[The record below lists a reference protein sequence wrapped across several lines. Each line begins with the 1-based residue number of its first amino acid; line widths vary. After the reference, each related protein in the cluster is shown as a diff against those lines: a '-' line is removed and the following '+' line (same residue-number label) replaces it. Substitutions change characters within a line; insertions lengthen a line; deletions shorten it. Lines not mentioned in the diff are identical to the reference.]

1 MRIAGRDRLTEAERE
16 YPGSGLGKALE
27 AWVRVVEASRWRHFM
42 DVKATWSG
50 VDNVPPHVVF
60 DLKGNRFRLTS
71 IIHYDTQTVLV
82 LRVQSHKEY
91 TRKGL

>member
-1 MRIAGRDRLTEAERE
+1 
-16 YPGSGLGKALE
+16 
-27 AWVRVVEASRWRHFM
+27 M

-50 VDNVPPHVVF
+50 VDSVPPHIVF
-60 DLKGNRFRLTS
+60 DLKGNHFRLTS
-71 IIHYDTQTVLV
+71 IVNYEAQTVLI